1 MKWLLALVTVFMLA
15 GCGDVEWLP
24 DDGGTGTDASAP
36 NAFTFTM
43 KTAVTPG
50 NVVQSDSVVITGN
63 PTTAWP
69 ISISNGPSATESKYS
84 INGGTPTDQPGTISA
99 NQSLRVEHR
108 APTSFSTIATTNI
121 KIGTR
126 SGSFQSQTTTQ

>member
-1 MKWLLALVTVFMLA
+1 MKWLLAVVTVFMLA

-50 NVVQSDSVVITGN
+50 DLVQSDSVVITGDA
-63 PTTAWP
+63 TTSWP
-69 ISISNGPSATESKYS
+69 ISISNGASATESKYS
-84 INGGTPTDQPGTISA
+84 INGEPLTDQPGTIRA
-99 NQSLRVEHR
+99 NQNLRVSHR
-108 APTSFSTIATTNI
+108 TPSTVSTLATTTI

-126 SGSFQSQTTTQ
+126 TGSFQSQTTAQ

>member
-1 MKWLLALVTVFMLA
+1 MKWLLAVVTVFMLA

-43 KTAVTPG
+43 KTGIIPG
-50 NVVQSDSVVITGN
+50 DTAQSDSVVITGD
-63 PTTAWP
+63 PTTTWN
-69 ISISNGPSATESKYS
+69 ISISNGSSATESKYS
-84 INGGTPTDQPGTISA
+84 INGGTLTDQPGTITA
-99 NQSLRVEHR
+99 NQNLRVTHK
-108 APTSFSTIATTNI
+108 APSTFSTIATTNI